1 MSKYFRFLKN
11 KSLNNFRIF
20 SHMQEKK
27 YFFIIF
33 LGFVWQKLNFFFNK
47 TTKYSLMGVC
57 QTHPKTQKPFNKIY
71 GKPNRVL
78 KPLTHFFLLDSIKLT
93 RLGWPEIF
101 GLTINRARNPSLT
114 RKQPKKKP
122 KIKHPRTLK
131 KKSKE
136 LEQNESNTKKMN
148 NTKNSQ
154 ENRTNPATWNPK
166 QTKFDQNEG
175 IYMLEIMQG
184 SVIWH
189 LFTSIIT

>member
-1 MSKYFRFLKN
+1 
-11 KSLNNFRIF
+11 
-20 SHMQEKK
+20 MQEKK
-27 YFFIIF
+27 YFIIIF
-33 LGFVWQKLNFFFNK
+33 LDFVWQKLNFFFNK

-122 KIKHPRTLK
+122 KTKKNKTPKNIKKKIKRTWAKWIKHKKKWITPRTVK
-131 KKSKE
+131 KIEQTQQHEIQNKPNLIKTKAYTCWKSCKD
-136 LEQNESNTKKMN
+136 
-148 NTKNSQ
+148 
-154 ENRTNPATWNPK
+154 R
-166 QTKFDQNEG
+166 
-175 IYMLEIMQG
+175 
-184 SVIWH
+184 
-189 LFTSIIT
+189 

>member
-1 MSKYFRFLKN
+1 
-11 KSLNNFRIF
+11 
-20 SHMQEKK
+20 MQEKK

-131 KKSKE
+131 KNQKNLSKMN
-136 LEQNESNTKKMN
+136 QTQKKMN